1 MKNLL
6 RLKMMNVDAIR
17 LSVSVVMV
25 VAIGFFSSC
34 GRPETI
40 IIPAEG
46 ENDSFATDLCRI
58 PMSTIRSLVNRSDGV
73 SDFDLSGSSSIS
85 LSIGHNRE
93 SLIISQHRN
102 FLIVDAQQGSFVAK
116 RIVDVPSR
124 FRQGRLYPKVERVGN
139 GWMLSDGRRIQN
151 PMGTGRLL
159 LDTNQRYVAGI
170 RNNEPTIGDEQFAIM
185 DLSGGILLSEYQG
198 LPIVLESDDSGLWV
212 LSWEGRCSDA
222 GVLPE
227 VLIRYENKNGSL
239 EEKSKERIPRPQ
251 GIQSVAEFDAVDFCP
266 LRNQIVFLEYFIGF
280 SAGPFS
286 KTYIWTYDLN
296 RKSWVQKV
304 RVPNDTQA
312 VFFANRKLADLLVS
326 VSTKK

>member
-1 MKNLL
+1 MKYLL
-6 RLKMMNVDAIR
+6 RLRMIPHDAIR
-17 LSVSVVMV
+17 FSVSVVMV

-40 IIPAEG
+40 IVPMEG
-46 ENDSFATDLCRI
+46 ENDSFATVLCRI

-85 LSIGHNRE
+85 FSIGHNRE
-93 SLIISQHRN
+93 SVIISQGMS
-102 FLIVDAQQGSFVAK
+102 FLIVDAQEGSYVAK

-170 RNNEPTIGDEQFAIM
+170 RNNESTIGDEQFAIM

-198 LPIVLESDDSGLWV
+198 MPVMLESDESGLWV

-222 GVLPE
+222 DVLPE
-227 VLIRYENKNGSL
+227 VLIRYENKNGSF

-266 LRNQIVFLEYFIGF
+266 LRNQIAFREYFIGF